1 VNGSVRQRG
10 ANTYL
15 DWAERRIIMN
25 YDNTYRQGIKFGTG
39 TREMTLFSTTGDS
52 GGSIIFKTRAGG
64 GSSDTD
70 YGTERM
76 RITGGG
82 NVGIGTVSPSSR
94 FVSYGGGLWD
104 GSDHTS
110 KVCATLQ
117 VGRGSGTGNPVQDSG
132 TGAILE
138 FRHHGDYR
146 YVTMESVS
154 EANYSSHIGL
164 RFKTMDDGVAPEER
178 MRIDAHGN
186 VGIGTASPGAKL
198 DVNGDLTVSGKI
210 YNYNYTEVDIN
221 APDVVSGTWTTQTSS
236 SWGDPKFNH
245 TYDRYRYNDAP
256 GYVEYT
262 IPTGMKSAYISQ
274 LQWSSGGYVDVH
286 GVQSDGGLVFLRRIN
301 TRQAVENTNQGNPD
315 QHDGQT
321 ITFAGSGLE
330 HYSSIRLTNKLG
342 RFHLDGLGF
351 TPNENEGT
359 EGTGMVHSAQIS
371 DLGSGIPT
379 PTGTGAS
386 GTWGISISGN
396 ASTATTAT
404 NQSGGTVTCTSG
416 TFSGTFA
423 ASTASSRDKF
433 RVYPSSSY
441 CIGMQSGVTYGDLN
455 DWSMT
460 FQMNNENDRGFWW
473 GDNGHGVNQG
483 AMALSTRGW
492 LNVAERIK
500 VGGGQ
505 TDTGAASH
513 PLHVVGQVYAS
524 GAFYTDGN
532 RSVIRG
538 GSPTLYFRDTDHNS
552 AMIHNNANLLY
563 VLRGGNDTESW
574 SKVNNQWPWIFNLT
588 NNDSTCGGSLYCVGN
603 VTAYSDIRHKKD
615 IVKLDNALEKVEK
628 LNGYTY
634 TRINDGKR
642 YTGLIA
648 QEVLEVLPEA
658 VIADEKGDY
667 SLAYGNM
674 AGLFVEAMKEMKSK
688 LDTALARL
696 DALENPH

>member
-1 VNGSVRQRG
+1 
-10 ANTYL
+10 
-15 DWAERRIIMN
+15 
-25 YDNTYRQGIKFGTG
+25 
-39 TREMTLFSTTGDS
+39 
-52 GGSIIFKTRAGG
+52 
-64 GSSDTD
+64 
-70 YGTERM
+70 
-76 RITGGG
+76 
-82 NVGIGTVSPSSR
+82 
-94 FVSYGGGLWD
+94 
-104 GSDHTS
+104 
-110 KVCATLQ
+110 
-117 VGRGSGTGNPVQDSG
+117 
-132 TGAILE
+132 
-138 FRHHGDYR
+138 
-146 YVTMESVS
+146 
-154 EANYSSHIGL
+154 
-164 RFKTMDDGVAPEER
+164 
-178 MRIDAHGN
+178 
-186 VGIGTASPGAKL
+186 
-198 DVNGDLTVSGKI
+198 
-210 YNYNYTEVDIN
+210 
-221 APDVVSGTWTTQTSS
+221 
-236 SWGDPKFNH
+236 
-245 TYDRYRYNDAP
+245 
-256 GYVEYT
+256 
-262 IPTGMKSAYISQ
+262 MKSAYISQ

-301 TRQAVENTNQGNPD
+301 TRQAVENTNEGNPD

-386 GTWGISISGN
+386 GTWGIDITGN
-396 ASTATTAT
+396 AGTATTAT

-416 TFSGTFA
+416 TFSGTFS

-460 FQMNNENDRGFWW
+460 FQMNNDNDRGFWW
-473 GDNGHGVNQG
+473 GDDSHGVNQG

-505 TDTGAASH
+505 TDTGAASY

-634 TRINDGKR
+634 TRKDDDKR

-696 DALENPH
+696 DALENIRK